1 MSSSSVMPD
10 FPVAGLVLLGLLA
23 LVAIVA
29 WARVPGVGS
38 RWRAAWPKATA
49 GAEAAA
55 LRMRAQQRL
64 DAFSVV
70 HELEW
75 ADGRRLLV
83 CTTRGAAPVVLDRR
97 PPAGEGAASDDV
109 APDALAVPETR
120 ESRT

>member
-1 MSSSSVMPD
+1 
-10 FPVAGLVLLGLLA
+10 
-23 LVAIVA
+23 
-29 WARVPGVGS
+29 
-38 RWRAAWPKATA
+38 
-49 GAEAAA
+49 
-55 LRMRAQQRL
+55 MRAQQRL

-97 PPAGEGAASDDV
+97 PPAGKGAASDDV